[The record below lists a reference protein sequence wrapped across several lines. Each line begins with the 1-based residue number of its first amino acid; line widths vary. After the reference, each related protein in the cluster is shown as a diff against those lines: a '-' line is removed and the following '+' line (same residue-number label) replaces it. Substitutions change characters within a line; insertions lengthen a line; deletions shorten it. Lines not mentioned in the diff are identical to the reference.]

1 MKWYYYY
8 PQWPEAEERIT
19 AYMKRRRMEN
29 IHQFIET
36 DLYTEILNEVR
47 NPRASTAVCLLG
59 AKGVGKSTILKE
71 LHKYLK
77 THEASA
83 HYYDL
88 DNGENRDVL
97 AEKLKELGKRCHEPC
112 NSSTEWLFIDN
123 IHVAAAD
130 VRLYSLISVFVK
142 QSHMYCQI
150 ARLVCASSRHG
161 LVDLK
166 NQRGIKLNA
175 DDFTIIVVNPDERV
189 ALELVRRSQCDVFT
203 EFQSETE

>member
-1 MKWYYYY
+1 
-8 PQWPEAEERIT
+8 
-19 AYMKRRRMEN
+19 ME
-29 IHQFIET
+29 
-36 DLYTEILNEVR
+36 
-47 NPRASTAVCLLG
+47 
-59 AKGVGKSTILKE
+59 
-71 LHKYLK
+71 K
-77 THEASA
+77 T
-83 HYYDL
+83 
-88 DNGENRDVL
+88 RDVL
-97 AEKLKELGKRCHEPC
+97 AEKVKELGKRCHEPC

-130 VRLYSLISVFVK
+130 VRLHSLISVFVK

-166 NQRGIKLNA
+166 NQWGIKLNA
-175 DDFTIIVVNPDERV
+175 DDFTIIVVNPYEKV